1 MYIYMTNNCIKKSIE
16 DQRVSD
22 LLKMQAFMHLR
33 GTNSSF
39 TRQKW
44 KLGQINTNQGQISTQ
59 GILI

>member
-1 MYIYMTNNCIKKSIE
+1 MTNNCIKKSIE

-22 LLKMQAFMHLR
+22 LLKMQALMHLR

-44 KLGQINTNQGQISTQ
+44 KLISSC
-59 GILI
+59 

>member
-1 MYIYMTNNCIKKSIE
+1 MYIYMTHNCIKKSIE

-22 LLKMQAFMHLR
+22 LPKMQAFMHLR
-33 GTNSSF
+33 GTNSSL

-44 KLGQINTNQGQISTQ
+44 KLSQINTNQGQTSTQ